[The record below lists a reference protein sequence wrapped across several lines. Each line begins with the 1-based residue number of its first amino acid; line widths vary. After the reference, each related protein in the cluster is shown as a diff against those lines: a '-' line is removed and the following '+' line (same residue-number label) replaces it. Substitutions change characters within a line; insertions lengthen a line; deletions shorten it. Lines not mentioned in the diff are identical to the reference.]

1 MSAALPTI
9 PPDNPQRALT
19 LAQSDNLP
27 HIGLVGDT
35 YTITVTGEQTD
46 GRFCLIDMHIPPG
59 GGPPPHRHDFEE
71 TFILL
76 EGEMEATFR
85 GKRSTVRAGEI
96 PPQPPRPLPRVPH
109 LHKQTS

>member
-1 MSAALPTI
+1 MSTALLTI
-9 PPDNPQRALT
+9 PPDNPHRNLT
-19 LAQSDNLP
+19 VGQPDNLP

-35 YTITVTGEQTD
+35 YTITITGEQTD
-46 GRFCLIDMHIPPG
+46 GRFCVIDMHIPPG

-85 GKRSTVRAGEI
+85 GKKSNRA
-96 PPQPPRPLPRVPH
+96 R
-109 LHKQTS
+109 